1 METTGLRQTQEKPL
15 QVKAHANLMNM
26 KKIIITSVL
35 IILLIN
41 IPPLSWFT
49 KIFYEDYTYSSYNG
63 MFFYQEYQMKGSN
76 FNGCKSQFEDYK
88 KNNAHIKDKQLYRT
102 FTLKP
107 WRFWEWH
114 EWVVHYK
121 RFMLPYIS
129 EEQILEN
136 RKKEGLPEN
145 Y

>member
-1 METTGLRQTQEKPL
+1 
-15 QVKAHANLMNM
+15 M
-26 KKIIITSVL
+26 KKIIITAAL

-41 IPPLSWFT
+41 IPPLSWFS
-49 KIFYEDYTYSSYNG
+49 KIFYEDYSYSSYNG
-63 MFFYQEYQMKGSN
+63 AFFYQEYQLKGSN
-76 FNGCKSQFEDYK
+76 FNGCRNQFEDYK
-88 KNNAHIKDKQLYRT
+88 RANPLIKNKQLYRT

-114 EWVVHYK
+114 EWIIHYK

-136 RKKEGLPEN
+136 RKKEGLPEK

>member
-1 METTGLRQTQEKPL
+1 
-15 QVKAHANLMNM
+15 M
-26 KKIIITSVL
+26 KKTLIICLAILILINVPPISWFCKIIT
-35 IILLIN
+35 
-41 IPPLSWFT
+41 
-49 KIFYEDYTYSSYNG
+49 EDYTYSSYNG
-63 MFFYQEYQMKGSN
+63 VIQYQENLMKGTN
-76 FNGCKSQFEDYK
+76 FNTYAESFDERIKSDP
-88 KNNAHIKDKQLYRT
+88 NIKDKQLYRT

-129 EEQILEN
+129 EEQILQN
-136 RKKEGLPEN
+136 RKKEGLPEK